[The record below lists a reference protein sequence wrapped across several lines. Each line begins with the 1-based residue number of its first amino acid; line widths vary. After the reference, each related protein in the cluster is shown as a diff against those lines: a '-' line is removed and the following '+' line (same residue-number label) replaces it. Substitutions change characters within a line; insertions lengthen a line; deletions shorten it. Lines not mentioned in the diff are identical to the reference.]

1 LGFAKSLTEET
12 RDTGVFVA
20 SILPGSVDTDM
31 LKGSGFAPK
40 MTADEVARSI
50 EFLALD
56 APPAMHGTAL
66 EMFG

>member
-1 LGFAKSLTEET
+1 
-12 RDTGVFVA
+12 
-20 SILPGSVDTDM
+20 
-31 LKGSGFAPK
+31 